1 MLVQSLRHYMP
12 CLILLV
18 APSAQAALVID
29 GRADEPDWANA
40 TTLGPLVTVQP
51 LTLVPPAYQTEV
63 RLLSTPEGIAF
74 AFRNRQPAEVARVKP
89 RTLRDRGGES
99 DRVNVM
105 IDFDG
110 DGKLGYNFMVS
121 LSDSIDDLVI
131 SNENQF
137 RPDWDG
143 DWQHAVD
150 ETEEGWTAEILIP
163 WNISTMRAVPGD
175 TRNIGVYVDRVLGS
189 NGERYASP
197 PIRFTEQR
205 FLSAFTAVEVRQ
217 YSQATFDAYPYV
229 TVLSDQVHEDLET
242 KAGVDVLWKPSGTFQ
257 LTAALNPDF
266 GQVESDDLVV
276 NFSALETFFS
286 DKRPFFTENQA
297 IFELPTAQG
306 GSLIYTRRLGGPSD
320 DGQGVADIDLAAK
333 ASGSFAGIN
342 YGSFAVLES
351 DYADDLG
358 SAFYASRFLKPGERF
373 TLGYAGT
380 YSDRPFL
387 DRSAFV
393 QMVDLQW
400 NPLAWM
406 RVNTHV
412 IQSDVQQAG
421 IDKTGESVRAALQL
435 TGPNGLFGE
444 IAGAYLSENLDL
456 NDMGF
461 MPRNALRVGAISV
474 RYPYSGF
481 SENSALRTVQLHSDL
496 VVRKTL
502 DGEHIPSRFLIGSD
516 LEYRNGGTQY
526 IEWIRDSPGFD
537 NLISRGNGLVY
548 RESGS
553 SFFSNYNTR
562 RWKDWR
568 FGGAIWHTSGQ
579 IDMDAHLQTEATA
592 THFFT
597 DTLDLRVGLA
607 RKHTR
612 DSLLWQGETLFAR
625 VAREQMMATAQLN
638 WFPAPRHELRAKMQ
652 WLGLH
657 SEDARAYRLQEN
669 GRLLASNE
677 KIAPFAINS
686 FGLQIRYRFEIAPQ
700 SDFFAVYSRGGD
712 SFSDH
717 DDQHLNQLFDRALQL
732 RDADQIVLKLRYRI

>member
-1 MLVQSLRHYMP
+1 MQSRTNTRWTVWP
-12 CLILLV
+12 LLL
-18 APSAQAALVID
+18 AALPAQAVLIID
-29 GRADEPDWANA
+29 GRPDEAEWANA
-40 TTLGPLVTVQP
+40 QTLGPLVTVQP
-51 LTLVPPAYQTEV
+51 LTQAAPSQQTEV
-63 RLLSTPEGIAF
+63 LLLSTPEGIAV
-74 AFRNRQPAEVARVKP
+74 AFRNQQAATVQRVKP
-89 RTLRDRGGES
+89 RTLRDRGGGS

-131 SNENQF
+131 SNETQF

-150 ETEEGWTAEILIP
+150 ETEAGWSAELLIP
-163 WNISTMRAVPGD
+163 WNISTMRAVQGD
-175 TRNIGVYVDRVLGS
+175 TRKIGIYVDRVLGS

-197 PIRFTEQR
+197 AIRFTEQR
-205 FLSAFTAVEVRQ
+205 FLSAFTPIEIRQ
-217 YSQATFDAYPYV
+217 YSRSTFNAYPYV
-229 TVLSDQVHEDLET
+229 TVLSDQVREDLDT
-242 KAGVDVLWKPSGTFQ
+242 KAGIDVLWKPSGTFQ

-297 IFELPTAQG
+297 IFDLPTAQG

-320 DGQGVADIDLAAK
+320 DGQGIADIDVAAK

-342 YGSFAVLES
+342 YGAFGVLES
-351 DYADDLG
+351 DHADDLG
-358 SAFYASRFLKPGERF
+358 SAFYATRFLKPGEQF

-380 YSDRPFL
+380 YTDRPFL
-387 DRSAFV
+387 DRTAFV

-400 NPLAWM
+400 NPVNWL
-406 RVNTHV
+406 RLNTHV
-412 IQSDVQQAG
+412 IQSEIEQAG
-421 IDKTGESVRAALQL
+421 VNKTGESLRAALQL
-435 TGPNGLFGE
+435 TGPNGLHGE
-444 IAGAYLSENLDL
+444 IAGAYLSDDLDL

-461 MPRNALRVGAISV
+461 MPRNALRVGALSV

-481 SENSALRTVQLHSDL
+481 GDSNVLRTVQLNSDL

-502 DGEHIPSRFLIGSD
+502 DGEHIPSRFQLGTD

-526 IEWIRDSPGFD
+526 IEWIRDSSGYD

-548 RESGS
+548 RESGAS
-553 SFFSNYNTR
+553 VFSNYNTP

-568 FGGAIWHTSGQ
+568 FGGAVWHTSGQ
-579 IDMDAHLQTEATA
+579 IDMDAHLQLEATV
-592 THFFT
+592 THFFS

-607 RKHTR
+607 RKRTR

-625 VAREQMMATAQLN
+625 VAREQMMGNAQLN

-657 SEDARAYRLQEN
+657 SETARAYRLQDD
-669 GRLLASNE
+669 GRLQASNE
-677 KIAPFAINS
+677 AIAPFAINN
-686 FGLQIRYRFEIAPQ
+686 FGLQIRYRYEIAPQ

-717 DDQHLNQLFDRALQL
+717 DDHDLNQLFDRALRL
-732 RDADQIVLKLRYRI
+732 RDSDQIVLKLRYRI

>member
-1 MLVQSLRHYMP
+1 MQSRTNTRWTVWP
-12 CLILLV
+12 LLL
-18 APSAQAALVID
+18 AALPAQAMLIID
-29 GRADEPDWANA
+29 GRPDEAEWAKA
-40 TTLGPLVTVQP
+40 QTLGPLVTVQP
-51 LTLVPPAYQTEV
+51 LTQAVPSQQTEV
-63 RLLSTPEGIAF
+63 LLLSTPEGIAV
-74 AFRNRQPAEVARVKP
+74 AFRNQQAATVQRVKP
-89 RTLRDRGGES
+89 RTLRDRGGGS

-143 DWQHAVD
+143 NWQHAVD
-150 ETEEGWTAEILIP
+150 ETEAGWSAELLIP

-175 TRNIGVYVDRVLGS
+175 TRKIAIYVDRVLGS
-189 NGERYASP
+189 TGERYASP
-197 PIRFTEQR
+197 AIRFTEQR
-205 FLSAFTAVEVRQ
+205 FLSAFTPIEVRQ

-229 TVLSDQVHEDLET
+229 TLLSDQVHEDLET
-242 KAGVDVLWKPSGTFQ
+242 KAGIDVLWKPSGTFQ

-297 IFELPTAQG
+297 IFDLPTAQG

-320 DGQGVADIDLAAK
+320 DGQGIADIDVAAK

-342 YGSFAVLES
+342 YGAFGVLES
-351 DYADDLG
+351 DHADDLG
-358 SAFYASRFLKPGERF
+358 SAFYATRFLKPGEQF

-380 YSDRPFL
+380 YTDRPFL
-387 DRSAFV
+387 DRTAFV

-400 NPLAWM
+400 NPLNWL
-406 RVNTHV
+406 RLNTHV
-412 IQSDVQQAG
+412 IQSEIEQAG
-421 IDKTGESVRAALQL
+421 VNKTGESLRAALQL
-435 TGPNGLFGE
+435 TGPNGLYGE
-444 IAGAYLSENLDL
+444 IAGAYLSDDLDL

-461 MPRNALRVGAISV
+461 MPRNALRVGALSV

-481 SENSALRTVQLHSDL
+481 GDGNVLRTVQLNSDL

-502 DGEHIPSRFLIGSD
+502 DGEHIPSRFQLGTD

-526 IEWIRDSPGFD
+526 IEWIRDSSGYD
-537 NLISRGNGLVY
+537 NLISRGNGLVF
-548 RESGS
+548 RESGAS
-553 SFFSNYNTR
+553 VFSNYNTP

-568 FGGAIWHTSGQ
+568 FGGAVWHTSGQ
-579 IDMDAHLQTEATA
+579 IDMDAHLQLEATV
-592 THFFT
+592 THFFS

-607 RKHTR
+607 RKRTR

-625 VAREQMMATAQLN
+625 VAREQMMSNAQLN

-657 SEDARAYRLQEN
+657 SETARAYRLQDD
-669 GRLLASNE
+669 GRLQASNE
-677 KIAPFAINS
+677 AIAPFAINN
-686 FGLQIRYRFEIAPQ
+686 FGLQIRYRYEIAPQ

-717 DDQHLNQLFDRALQL
+717 DDQDLNQLFDRALQL
-732 RDADQIVLKLRYRI
+732 RDSDQIVLKLRYRI